1 MTMMNILV
9 MMMMMTITKCKCD
22 DNDKKDVWGRCYVPS
37 YGNCCANYTD
47 CVSCFRCIDTVVEIM
62 SDILQKLV
70 WAEEHPNFGA
80 ATDL

>member
-1 MTMMNILV
+1 MMIMIRTSGDV
-9 MMMMMTITKCKCD
+9 ATFPHMVIVAQIT
-22 DNDKKDVWGRCYVPS
+22 R
-37 YGNCCANYTD
+37 TD
-47 CVSCFRCIDTVVEIM
+47 VSCFRCIDTVVEIM